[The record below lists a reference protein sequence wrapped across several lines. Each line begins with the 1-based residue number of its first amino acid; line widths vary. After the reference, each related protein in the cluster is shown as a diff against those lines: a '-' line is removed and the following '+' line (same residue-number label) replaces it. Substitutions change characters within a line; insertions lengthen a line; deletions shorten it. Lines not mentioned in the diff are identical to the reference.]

1 MKLRNGHVSNSSSSS
16 FIIVIKKKDY
26 EDVLRGLDGLPKKIA
41 KAFAWECLGNKDLI
55 MVANWSE
62 MDGSDT
68 LDHLGFRKKL
78 GLEREDEEDEDVDE
92 DRDVYGLFHDA
103 WDEVQD
109 ALEEKPSLYL
119 KNEDN

>member
-1 MKLRNGHVSNSSSSS
+1 VKIREGHVSNSSSSS

-26 EDVLRGLDGLPKKIA
+26 EAVLQDLDGLPKKIA
-41 KAFAWECLGNKDLI
+41 KAFAWQSLGNKDLI

-68 LDHLGFRKKL
+68 LDHLGFREKL
-78 GLEREDEEDEDVDE
+78 GLDRPGEEDDDEVDNSYE
-92 DRDVYGLFHDA
+92 RFHDA
-103 WDEVQD
+103 WDEVRD
-109 ALEEKPSLYL
+109 ALEEKSSLYL

>member
-1 MKLRNGHVSNSSSSS
+1 MKFRAGHVSNSSSSS

-26 EDVLRGLDGLPKKIA
+26 EAVLKELDGLPKKVA
-41 KAFAWECLGNKDLI
+41 QACAWQSLGNKDFV

-78 GLEREDEEDEDVDE
+78 GLDIPEEDDDDNSYE
-92 DRDVYGLFHDA
+92 RFHDA
-103 WDEVQD
+103 WDEVRD
-109 ALEEKPSLYL
+109 ALEEKSSLYL